1 LHSVYSASEI
11 QHAVETL
18 RPLGL
23 KPVWLAH
30 EALRGIGEKVPTGRL
45 SDEEDERLGSNLR
58 NWQKSIYDQFSKAS
72 NVLYTDLKDVNPED
86 FDDPDDVVIDSI
98 SAAESQYISTREELK
113 SMHETIFVE
122 DVNSLHDSRTCEVLI
137 DLIELYRVIIG
148 CLQELRWSLC
158 ILDSVHDPVVGP
170 LITSGAEFIEALD
183 EPDPK

>member
-1 LHSVYSASEI
+1 MHSVYSASEI
-11 QHAVETL
+11 QDAVETL

-23 KPVWLAH
+23 KPAWLAH
-30 EALRGIGEKVPTGRL
+30 EALKGISEKVPIGRL
-45 SDEEDERLGSNLR
+45 SDEEDQRLASNLR
-58 NWQKSIYDQFSKAS
+58 NWQKSIYDHFSKAS
-72 NVLYTDLKDVNPED
+72 DVLYMDLKDVNPED
-86 FDDPDDVVIDSI
+86 FDDPDDVVLDSI

-113 SMHETIFVE
+113 SMHETLFAE
-122 DVNSLHDSRTCEVLI
+122 DVNSPHDRRTCEALV

-148 CLQELRWSLC
+148 CLQELRWSLY